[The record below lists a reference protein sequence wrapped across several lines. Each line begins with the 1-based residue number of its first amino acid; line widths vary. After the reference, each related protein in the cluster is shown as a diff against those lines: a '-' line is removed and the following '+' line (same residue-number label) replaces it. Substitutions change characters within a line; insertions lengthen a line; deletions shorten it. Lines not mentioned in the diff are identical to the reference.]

1 METNINNK
9 LIEVTIIRKN
19 IKNIYI
25 RVKNQKIV
33 VTASFLVSEKY
44 IKELINKSSDSINK
58 MLEKEKR
65 KIEKESEFYY
75 LGNKYNIVILNNID
89 KPIIEDKYIYVKD
102 ITYLSKFLYNE
113 SRRVLKERVDY
124 WKNIVS
130 VPKFELKIRKM
141 TRKWGYCN
149 KSKRLV
155 VLNSELIK
163 YEISTIDYVVVHELC
178 HFTHFNHSK
187 EFWSLVKSYIPNY
200 KDYRKVLND
209 ESC

>member
-25 RVKNQKIV
+25 RVKNQKII

-89 KPIIEDKYIYVKD
+89 KPIIEEDYIYVKD

-130 VPKFELKIRKM
+130 VPKFQLKVRKM

-209 ESC
+209 E